1 MLSASPLLCNIFWCF
16 LIYSRAIDDVL
27 SVFRLYSDVVADI
40 QHDFIMPVLIFLSL
54 TFLSVLLYVILPTGV
69 LNCS

>member
-16 LIYSRAIDDVL
+16 LIHSQANGDVL

-40 QHDFIMPVLIFLSL
+40 QHGFIV
-54 TFLSVLLYVILPTGV
+54 
-69 LNCS
+69 NACS